1 MNLCENKRYIKNLAL
16 LPNTL
21 NYAFGYCC
29 HENGVCTTTYEGH
42 VGVIEL
48 DSDQKLEITLKKKT
62 KNLDKIE
69 RTLCCNIH

>member
-42 VGVIEL
+42 VRVIEL
-48 DSDQKLEITLKKKT
+48 DSDQKLEITFKKKNKKLRQNR
-62 KNLDKIE
+62 KNIVL
-69 RTLCCNIH
+69 